1 MRKNH
6 NIIIHI
12 ILLLGISIVFTGCGP
27 RMKYS
32 RASQLVDLFG
42 QNSAEFQMAAQTLCQ
57 YNDGNLHTIS
67 IEKHSP
73 RLVEKQIDNLYF
85 YSEKPLT
92 NADYQQLYNAVAPL
106 FSQTDICSIG
116 VNSTVQ
122 LEFLFEIHY
131 GHEAKLY
138 YVAEPGDPRSSLAVV
153 EKCFID
159 ENWVAFM
166 GHD

>member
-6 NIIIHI
+6 NIIIHS
-12 ILLLGISIVFTGCGP
+12 ILLLGITIILTGCGL

-32 RASQLVDLFG
+32 RASQLVDLFD
-42 QNSAEFQMAAQTLCQ
+42 QNSAEFQTAAQILCQ

-67 IEKHSP
+67 TEKHSP

-85 YSEKPLT
+85 YSEKPFT
-92 NADYQQLYNAVAPL
+92 DADYQQLYNAVVPL
-106 FSQTDICSIG
+106 FSRTDIRSIG

-131 GHEAKLY
+131 GREAKLY
-138 YVAEPGDPRSSLAVV
+138 YVVEPGDPRSSLTVV
-153 EKCFID
+153 EKSFID
-159 ENWVAFM
+159 ENWVAFI